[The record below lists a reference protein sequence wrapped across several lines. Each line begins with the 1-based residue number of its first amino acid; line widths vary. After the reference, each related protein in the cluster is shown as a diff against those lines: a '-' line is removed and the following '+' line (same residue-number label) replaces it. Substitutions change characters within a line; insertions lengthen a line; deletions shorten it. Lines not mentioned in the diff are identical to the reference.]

1 MYKTCPKCQ
10 HVRLPS
16 EQTDVDQCPSCGLI
30 FSKWM
35 KQRYHQEKSAIKQ
48 VDDHEVFFRRL
59 LNTLLYVPESIGR
72 SKLLGHALIFLVFF
86 IWGWSF
92 ILMSM
97 QSNEIGS
104 SFMHNINLVFHE
116 AGHVI
121 FRPFG
126 RFMTILG
133 GSLLQL
139 LVPVVVMVAFIWKN
153 HDNFGASIGL
163 WWLSQSMMDLA
174 PYINDAR
181 AGQLMLLGGVTGTDM
196 PGIHDWRN
204 ILTDLGLLRQD
215 HTIARMTDMM
225 GELFMLISFVWG
237 AYILYLQY
245 QTMKQ

>member
-1 MYKTCPKCQ
+1 MYKICPKCQ

-16 EQTDVDQCPSCGLI
+16 EQNDVDRCPSCGLI

-35 KQRYHQEKSAIKQ
+35 KQQYHQEKSAIKH
-48 VDDHEVFFRRL
+48 DDGSEFFFRKL
-59 LNTLLYVPESIGR
+59 LNTLLYVPESISS
-72 SKLLGHALIFLVFF
+72 SKLVGHALIFLVFF

-92 ILMSM
+92 ILMNL
-97 QSNEIGS
+97 QSNDIGS

-126 RFMTILG
+126 GFMTVLG

-196 PGIHDWRN
+196 PGVHDWKN
-204 ILTDLGLLRQD
+204 ILTDLGLLQQD
-215 HTIARMTDMM
+215 HAIAWMTDMM

-237 AYILYLQY
+237 GTILYLQY